1 MMKLVLLSGGVDSST
16 ALALAKATDT
26 DILAITFTYNQQ
38 HEQMELLAA
47 QKVSEYYQVNHK
59 IMDLSSIF
67 SDSQSALSLNNDIPI
82 AEGAYGESNELNTEV
97 EFRNGVFLAILAS
110 LAKQYRA
117 DEIYFGA
124 HQDESGTVYPDCS
137 PEFIQ
142 TMNQAIQLG
151 TNNSVSIKAPFM
163 TRLKKDIVATGI
175 ELEVPYELTYSCYK
189 GTDPACGVCGT
200 CIDRKKAFEANGLE
214 VA

>member
-1 MMKLVLLSGGVDSST
+1 MKLVLLSGGVDSTT
-16 ALALAKATDT
+16 ALALAKATDA

-38 HEQMELLAA
+38 HEQMEVLAA
-47 QKVSEYYQVNHK
+47 QKVSEYYQVRHK

-67 SDSQSALSLNNDIPI
+67 LDSHSALNLNNDIPI
-82 AEGAYGESNELNTEV
+82 NDGAYGELNELNTEV

-110 LAKQYRA
+110 LAKQFRA

-124 HQDESGTVYPDCS
+124 HQDESGTIYPDCS
-137 PEFIQ
+137 PEFIE

-151 TNNSVSIKAPFM
+151 TNRTVSINAPFM
-163 TRLKKDIVATGI
+163 NILKEDIVAKGI
-175 ELEVPYELTYSCYK
+175 ELAVPYELTYSCYK

-200 CIDRKKAFEANGLE
+200 CIDRNQAFKANGLE
-214 VA
+214 VL